1 MLKQTENYHT
11 FDHLKEMD
19 PLLRRIQRGFIRD
32 DDYDEINSISK
43 FGYVLA
49 GSLVVAII
57 VVTILVI
64 IF

>member
-1 MLKQTENYHT
+1 MFKQTDNYHT
-11 FDHLKEMD
+11 FKHINEMD

-32 DDYDEINSISK
+32 DDYDNINNITN

-49 GSLVVAII
+49 GSLVATII
-57 VVTILVI
+57 VVTILVF

>member
-1 MLKQTENYHT
+1 MFKQTENYHT

-32 DDYDEINSISK
+32 DYDEIDSINK

-49 GSLVVAII
+49 GTLVVTII
-57 VVTILVI
+57 VVTILVF

>member
-1 MLKQTENYHT
+1 MLEQTENYHT
-11 FDHLKEMD
+11 FNYLNEMD

-57 VVTILVI
+57 VVTVLVI